1 MSAKL
6 KASKAVPVNK
16 ACRKAVLEN
25 LATKAADM
33 VKDSGVGSIKK
44 IPTKKAPKACS
55 IRLCCCFLWAFY
67 FHFHCLQVLTAK
79 EAQRKEFDKSMSEL
93 LGLACMLCIN
103 RISWTPLIQYNS
115 PSKDFGPV
123 FEGSKHRPAHDPLQ
137 NEATGGKYVLGIC
150 GFSTYIWAHTSF
162 NKFKGQYPVSVILH
176 AGHDC
181 PPGWCA
187 QDAAGDPHDAPWL
200 YKNVHTCF

>member
-1 MSAKL
+1 MLAKL
-6 KASKAVPVNK
+6 KASKTVPVNK
-16 ACRKAVLEN
+16 ACRKAVLEK

-33 VKDSGVGSIKK
+33 VKDSGTASIKK
-44 IPTKKAPKACS
+44 VPAKKPPKACN
-55 IRLCCCFLWAFY
+55 IGLCCCFLWALY

-79 EAQRKEFDKSMSEL
+79 EAQRKDFDKTMSEL
-93 LGLACMLCIN
+93 LGLARMLCVN

-115 PSKDFGPV
+115 PSKDSGPV
-123 FEGSKHRPAHDPLQ
+123 FEGSKCRPAHDSLQ
-137 NEATGGKYVLGIC
+137 NEATGGKCVFGIC

-162 NKFKGQYPVSVILH
+162 NKFKAQYPVSVTLR

-181 PPGWCA
+181 PPGSCA
-187 QDAAGDPHDAPWL
+187 QEAPGDPLRAPWL